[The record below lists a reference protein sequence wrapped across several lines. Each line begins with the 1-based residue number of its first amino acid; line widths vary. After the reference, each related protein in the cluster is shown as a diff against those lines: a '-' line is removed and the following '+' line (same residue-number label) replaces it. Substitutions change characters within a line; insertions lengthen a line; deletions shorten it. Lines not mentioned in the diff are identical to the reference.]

1 MLASA
6 SGPGKVLMA
15 KWMGRTSRG
24 PAMPLQINNPG
35 DFGVALL
42 QRLGAPV
49 TKSNLQFL
57 IAWSNEEGGN
67 WHNAAHFN
75 PLNTT
80 LMQPGAVS
88 MNSVGVKAY
97 TSWDQGI
104 GATVATLH
112 NGRYDDIVAALQGGN
127 AAQTAVSAAGLR
139 TWSGGGYG
147 TIMQTIPGASS
158 AADQALANAGTIGSG
173 GTVPVAPPSQP
184 TLQFGTEPL
193 ETVADPV
200 DLSDLARILDQR
212 ADVVATLAD
221 GLNKQLAAATWSGPA
236 ADAFRS
242 DTGELVPTMSHDADT
257 LRWQAS
263 DLRRLGNQLQQELDR
278 LRVVEAKVR
287 AWLAAHPPGSGLPAP
302 WPAND
307 LPPTGDPRWR
317 DVEHAFAPLGVI

>member
-1 MLASA
+1 
-6 SGPGKVLMA
+6 MA
-15 KWMGRTSRG
+15 
-24 PAMPLQINNPG
+24 LQINNPG

-104 GATVATLH
+104 GATVATLR

-139 TWSGGGYG
+139 TWSGGGYA
-147 TIMQTIPGASS
+147 TITATIPGAAG
-158 AADQALANAGTIGSG
+158 AADQALANAGNIGSG
-173 GTVPVAPPSQP
+173 PTLGTPLGQP

-193 ETVADPV
+193 ETMADPA

-212 ADVVATLAD
+212 ADVIGALGD
-221 GLNKQLAAATWSGPA
+221 GINKQVTAATWAGPA
-236 ADAFRS
+236 ADGFRS
-242 DTGELVPTMSHDADT
+242 DTAELVPTLARDADT
-257 LRWQAS
+257 LRLAAS
-263 DLRRLGNQLQQELDR
+263 DLRRIGDQLQQELDR
-278 LRVVEAKVR
+278 LRVVETKVR
-287 AWLAAHPPGSGLPAP
+287 AWFAANPPGSGIPPP

-307 LPPTGDPRWR
+307 MPPTGDPRWR
-317 DVEHAFAPLGVI
+317 EVERAFAPLGVL